1 MDKSASFCLVWIC
14 FDICNALTLTA
25 PGSLGK
31 TGTFKCGSKATII
44 CYIPTYKLTM
54 TWSVDSDI
62 VASCVSSTCEE
73 NPPFRHGELEFL
85 YDTSNGTFTMI
96 IPEVN
101 FNMNG
106 TNIKCDDG
114 SDYEQM
120 PSVKISYDIHRHL
133 RLNFLPEQNASSI
146 TELPDNSTDAVKL
159 VAFGG
164 CVYPSSEILFRWY
177 YFEDREESIFYKESL
192 ANETEETYVCTD
204 SICGGKEVVRLS
216 STLTVPVVK
225 SSKKYFLQVHILHK
239 VTGNASLVILN
250 LSRTYGLF
258 DGHQN
263 SASND
268 EQDVNIGLAV
278 GLPIGTGSV
287 LLIIII
293 VVMYRRRKLALRN

>member
-120 PSVKISYDIHRHL
+120 PFEVKV
-133 RLNFLPEQNASSI
+133 LPEQNASSI

-192 ANETEETYVCTD
+192 ANDTEETYVCTD

-216 STLTVPVVK
+216 STLTVPFVK

-239 VTGNASLVILN
+239 VTGNTSLVILN
-250 LSRTYGLF
+250 SSRTYGLF

-268 EQDVNIGLAV
+268 EQGVNIGLAV
-278 GLPIGTGSV
+278 GLPIGTVSL
-287 LLIIII
+287 LLIIIFA
-293 VVMYRRRKLALRN
+293 VMYWRRKKRHKY